1 VCSFSDTGQS
11 QLPSSLQHVLV
22 CLYKPHR
29 ISDDQASYFVTI
41 ISHSEA
47 DVSAVVVV
55 LLMFGAVIVMVN
67 RVDNDRESHAIL
79 DSNDTS
85 PTRT

>member
-1 VCSFSDTGQS
+1 M
-11 QLPSSLQHVLV
+11 
-22 CLYKPHR
+22 
-29 ISDDQASYFVTI
+29 
-41 ISHSEA
+41 
-47 DVSAVVVV
+47 SAVVVV